1 MNKSAELNCYF
12 CHIKYL
18 EDMKGLFKLG
28 IYMVFCLLFFIT
40 SCNSDKNR
48 KMDFELKYPE
58 TRMDTTIL
66 DIYFGTQVCD
76 PYRWLEDDN
85 SVETAEWVKQQ
96 NELTFKYLENIPYR
110 NNIKDRLLKI
120 WDYPKMSAPVKK
132 SDKYF
137 YYRNDGL
144 QNQSVLYYKEKLNG
158 EEIELLDPNLF
169 DKEGSVAL
177 SAIAVSD
184 DGKYLGYAIS
194 KAGSDW
200 QEIFVRDIETKKD
213 LEDHIE
219 WVKFSGISW
228 YNDGFYYS
236 GYPAPEQGQELS
248 GVNENCKIYY
258 HKLGTP
264 QANDVVVYED
274 LLNPETGFSAGVT
287 DSKKYLIIVATKS
300 TSGNALYIKDLSSP
314 QSSIKK
320 IVDNYDNDFQVIDE
334 INDKLYVLTNYKAP
348 RYKLIEISLK
358 NPGPKFW
365 KDFIPEENGVLQSVS
380 SIGNKFIAN
389 YMKDAHFVV
398 KIFGA
403 DGKFLY
409 NLDKEIIGTIS
420 GFGGERD
427 DNITFYTVTSFTTPA
442 EIYQYNITTNKSVLY
457 EKSKVDFKS
466 AEYETKQ
473 IFYSSKDGASI
484 PMFIIYKKGI
494 ALDGNNP
501 TLLYGYGGFNISLT
515 PYFSVSRCIWLEQ
528 GGVVAIANIRGGGEY
543 GEEWH
548 KDGTLMKKQNVFDDF
563 IAAAEYLISEK
574 YTSPAR
580 LAIQGGS
587 NGGLLVGAVTNQ
599 RPDLFAVALP
609 AVGVMDMLRYHKFTI
624 GRYWATDYGTSE
636 DSKAMFEYLYKYS
649 PLHNIKPD
657 VEYPAILVTTAD
669 HDDRVVPAHSFKY
682 IATLQNTYKGE
693 NPVLIR
699 IETQAGHGAGK
710 PTMKIIDE
718 IADTY
723 AFTFYNM
730 DFTPVY

>member
-1 MNKSAELNCYF
+1 
-12 CHIKYL
+12 
-18 EDMKGLFKLG
+18 MKVLFKFG
-28 IYMVFCLLFFIT
+28 IYMVLGLLFFLT
-40 SCNSDKNR
+40 SCNNDKNR
-48 KMDFELKYPE
+48 KMAMELNYPE
-58 TRMDTTIL
+58 TRRDTTVI
-66 DIYFGTQVCD
+66 DNYFGVQVSD

-85 SVETAEWVKQQ
+85 SDETAEWVKQQ
-96 NELTFKYLENIPYR
+96 NELTFKYMENIPYR
-110 NNIKDRLLKI
+110 NQIKDRLLKI

-144 QNQSVLYYKEKLNG
+144 QNQSVLYYKESLNG
-158 EEIELLDPNLF
+158 EEIELLDPNVL
-169 DKEGSVAL
+169 DKEGGISL
-177 SAIAVSD
+177 STIAVSD

-200 QEIFVRDIETKKD
+200 QEIFIRDIETKKD
-213 LEDHIE
+213 LDDHLE

-228 YNDGFYYS
+228 YNDGFFYS
-236 GYPAPEQGQELS
+236 GYPEPEEGQELS
-248 GVNENCKIYY
+248 GVNENCKIFY
-258 HKLGTP
+258 HKIGTD
-264 QANDVVVYED
+264 QSED
-274 LLNPETGFSAGVT
+274 KLIFEDPINPEIGFSAGVT
-287 DSKKYLIIVATKS
+287 DSKKYLVISATKT
-300 TSGNALYIKDLSSP
+300 TSGNALYIKDLSVENSG
-314 QSSIKK
+314 IKK
-320 IVDNYDNDFQVIDE
+320 IVDNFDNDFYVIDE
-334 INDKLYVLTNYKAP
+334 INDKLYVYTNFNAP
-348 RYKLIEISLK
+348 RYKVIEINVK
-358 NPGPKFW
+358 NPNPRYW
-365 KDFIPEENGVLQSVS
+365 KDFIAEETGVLQSVS

-389 YMKDAHFVV
+389 YMKDAHSVV
-398 KIFGA
+398 KIF
-403 DGKFLY
+403 DTNGKYLHD
-409 NLDKEIIGTIS
+409 LDKSIIGTIS
-420 GFGGERD
+420 GFGGERE
-427 DNITFYTVTSFTTPA
+427 DNITFYTITSFTTPA
-442 EIYQYNITTNKSVLY
+442 EIYQYDINKNKSVLY
-457 EKSKVDFKS
+457 EKSKVDFNT
-466 AEYETKQ
+466 ADYETKQ
-473 IFYSSKDGASI
+473 IFYTSEDGTSI
-484 PMFIIYKKGI
+484 PMFIVFKKGI

-515 PYFSVSRCIWLEQ
+515 PYFSISRCIWLEQ

-548 KDGTLMKKQNVFDDF
+548 KDGTLLKKQNVFDDF

-587 NGGLLVGAVTNQ
+587 NGGLLIGAVTNQ

-636 DSKAMFEYLYKYS
+636 DSGKMFDYLYSYS
-649 PLHNIKPD
+649 PVHNIKAD
-657 VEYPAILVTTAD
+657 VEYPAVLVTTAD

-710 PTMKIIDE
+710 PTMKMIDE

>member
-1 MNKSAELNCYF
+1 
-12 CHIKYL
+12 
-18 EDMKGLFKLG
+18 MKVLFKFG
-28 IYMVFCLLFFIT
+28 IYMVLGLLFFLT
-40 SCNSDKNR
+40 SCNNDKNR
-48 KMDFELKYPE
+48 KMAMELNYPE
-58 TRMDTTIL
+58 TRRDTTVI
-66 DIYFGTQVCD
+66 DNYFGVQVSD

-85 SVETAEWVKQQ
+85 SDETAEWVKQQ
-96 NELTFKYLENIPYR
+96 NELTFKYMENIPYR
-110 NNIKDRLLKI
+110 NQIKDRLLKI

-144 QNQSVLYYKEKLNG
+144 QNQSVLYYKESLNG
-158 EEIELLDPNLF
+158 EEIELLDPNVL
-169 DKEGSVAL
+169 DKEGGISL
-177 SAIAVSD
+177 STIAVSD

-200 QEIFVRDIETKKD
+200 QEIFIRDIETKKD
-213 LEDHIE
+213 LDDHLE

-228 YNDGFYYS
+228 YNDGFFYS
-236 GYPAPEQGQELS
+236 GYPEPEEGQELS
-248 GVNENCKIYY
+248 GVNENCKIFY
-258 HKLGTP
+258 HKIGTD
-264 QANDVVVYED
+264 QSED
-274 LLNPETGFSAGVT
+274 KLIFEDPINPEIGFSAGVT
-287 DSKKYLIIVATKS
+287 DSKKYLVISATKT
-300 TSGNALYIKDLSSP
+300 TSGNALYIKDLSVENSG
-314 QSSIKK
+314 IKK
-320 IVDNYDNDFQVIDE
+320 IVDNFDNDFYVIDE
-334 INDKLYVLTNYKAP
+334 INDKLYVYTNFNAP
-348 RYKLIEISLK
+348 RYKVIEINVK
-358 NPGPKFW
+358 NPNPRYW
-365 KDFIPEENGVLQSVS
+365 KDFIAEETGVLQSVS

-389 YMKDAHFVV
+389 YMKDAHSVV
-398 KIFGA
+398 KIF
-403 DGKFLY
+403 DTNGKYLHD
-409 NLDKEIIGTIS
+409 LDKSIIGTIS
-420 GFGGERD
+420 GFGGERE
-427 DNITFYTVTSFTTPA
+427 DNITFYTITSFTTPA
-442 EIYQYNITTNKSVLY
+442 EIYQYDINKNKSVLY
-457 EKSKVDFKS
+457 EKSKVDFNT
-466 AEYETKQ
+466 ADYETKQ
-473 IFYSSKDGASI
+473 IFYTSEDGTSI
-484 PMFIIYKKGI
+484 PMFIVFKKGI

-548 KDGTLMKKQNVFDDF
+548 KDGTLLKKQNVFDDF

-587 NGGLLVGAVTNQ
+587 NGGLLIGAVTNQ

-636 DSKAMFEYLYKYS
+636 DSGKMFDYLYSYS
-649 PLHNIKPD
+649 PVHNIKAD
-657 VEYPAILVTTAD
+657 VEYPAVLVTTAD

-710 PTMKIIDE
+710 PTMKMIDE

>member
-1 MNKSAELNCYF
+1 
-12 CHIKYL
+12 
-18 EDMKGLFKLG
+18 MKVLFKFG
-28 IYMVFCLLFFIT
+28 IYMVLGLLFFLT
-40 SCNSDKNR
+40 SCNNDKNR
-48 KMDFELKYPE
+48 KMAMELNYPE
-58 TRMDTTIL
+58 TRRDTTVI
-66 DIYFGTQVCD
+66 DNYFGVQVSD

-85 SVETAEWVKQQ
+85 SDETAEWVKQQ
-96 NELTFKYLENIPYR
+96 NELTFKYMENIPYR
-110 NNIKDRLLKI
+110 NQIKDRLLKI

-144 QNQSVLYYKEKLNG
+144 QNQSVLYYKESLNG
-158 EEIELLDPNLF
+158 EEIELLDPNVL
-169 DKEGSVAL
+169 DKEGGISL
-177 SAIAVSD
+177 STIAVSD

-200 QEIFVRDIETKKD
+200 QEIFIRDIETKKD
-213 LEDHIE
+213 LDDHLE

-228 YNDGFYYS
+228 YNDGFFYS
-236 GYPAPEQGQELS
+236 GYPEPEEGQELS
-248 GVNENCKIYY
+248 GVNENCKIFY
-258 HKLGTP
+258 HKIGTD
-264 QANDVVVYED
+264 QSED
-274 LLNPETGFSAGVT
+274 KLIFEDPINPEIGFSAGVT
-287 DSKKYLIIVATKS
+287 DSKKYLVISATKT
-300 TSGNALYIKDLSSP
+300 TSGNALYIKDLSVENSG
-314 QSSIKK
+314 IKK
-320 IVDNYDNDFQVIDE
+320 IVDNFDNDFYVIDE
-334 INDKLYVLTNYKAP
+334 INDKLYVYTNYNAP
-348 RYKLIEISLK
+348 RYKVIEINVK
-358 NPGPKFW
+358 NPNPRYW
-365 KDFIPEENGVLQSVS
+365 KDFIAEETGVLQSVS

-389 YMKDAHFVV
+389 YMKDAHSVV
-398 KIFGA
+398 KIF
-403 DGKFLY
+403 DTNGKYLHD
-409 NLDKEIIGTIS
+409 LDKSIIGTIS
-420 GFGGERD
+420 GFGGERE
-427 DNITFYTVTSFTTPA
+427 DNITFYTITSFTTPA
-442 EIYQYNITTNKSVLY
+442 EIYQYDINKNKSVLY
-457 EKSKVDFKS
+457 EKSKVDFNT
-466 AEYETKQ
+466 ADYETKQ
-473 IFYSSKDGASI
+473 IFYTSEDGTSI
-484 PMFIIYKKGI
+484 PMFIVFKKGI

-515 PYFSVSRCIWLEQ
+515 PYFSISRCIWLEQ

-548 KDGTLMKKQNVFDDF
+548 KDGTLLKKQNVFDDF

-587 NGGLLVGAVTNQ
+587 NGGLLIGAVTNQ

-636 DSKAMFEYLYKYS
+636 DSGKMFDYLYSYS
-649 PLHNIKPD
+649 PVHNIKAD
-657 VEYPAILVTTAD
+657 VEYPAVLVTTAD

-710 PTMKIIDE
+710 PTMKMIDE